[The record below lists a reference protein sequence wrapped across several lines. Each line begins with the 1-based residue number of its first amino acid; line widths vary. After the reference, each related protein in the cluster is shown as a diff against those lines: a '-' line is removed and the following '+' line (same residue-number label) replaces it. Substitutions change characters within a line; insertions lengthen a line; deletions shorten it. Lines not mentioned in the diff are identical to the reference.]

1 MHLKRRQHPCCQ
13 LHPKIALPGKIFSR
27 QDMWDIAL
35 AASKLQMFQN
45 LAWTHKI
52 ASGALETNAK
62 PGLLSRTGSAP
73 SVLAKVLRSK
83 SKIACAMRHICACKA
98 KKFYVV
104 PKEIAMDGKIS
115 NNKVFQMQLTKFVP
129 WMESFALFAMFAKV
143 EDVLRSG
150 LATNVVCPNPIAFAR
165 NQRQQKPGVHVNV
178 QQLHCQARSCQHQKE
193 QQPESRRYVKPA
205 KGRLNLC

>member
-27 QDMWDIAL
+27 QDMWDFAL

-104 PKEIAMDGKIS
+104 PKEIVMDGKIS
-115 NNKVFQMQLTKFVP
+115 NKKVCQMPLTKFVP
-129 WMESFALFAMFAKV
+129 WMESSAFFCH
-143 EDVLRSG
+143 
-150 LATNVVCPNPIAFAR
+150 VCKSREYITKWTCIKCGMPQSHCIC
-165 NQRQQKPGVHVNV
+165 QKPET
-178 QQLHCQARSCQHQKE
+178 AK
-193 QQPESRRYVKPA
+193 SRNATLLSPK
-205 KGRLNLC
+205 